1 MSNDLDDLSAPL
13 FTIVVLFIFGA
24 FLYGHNVGYYNG
36 KETTIKHCIEKPAD
50 CKLEYDYLK
59 LQEKNK

>member
-1 MSNDLDDLSAPL
+1 MSNNDLNTPFFFVGCLCL
-13 FTIVVLFIFGA
+13 FGA

-36 KETTIKHCIEKPAD
+36 KEITIKHCIEKPAD
-50 CKLEYDYLK
+50 CKVEYDYLK

>member
-1 MSNDLDDLSAPL
+1 MSNDYRIGPVLLLGLIVMFGCFL
-13 FTIVVLFIFGA
+13 FGSNNG
-24 FLYGHNVGYYNG
+24 YNVGRV
-36 KETTIKHCIEKPAD
+36 ETIKYCIEKQSD

>member
-1 MSNDLDDLSAPL
+1 MDDDKYWIGPILLLGLMVMFGCFL
-13 FTIVVLFIFGA
+13 FGSDSG
-24 FLYGHNVGYYNG
+24 YKVGRV
-36 KETTIKHCIEKPAD
+36 ETIKYCIEKPAD

>member
-1 MSNDLDDLSAPL
+1 MNNDTDWFGPALILG
-13 FTIVVLFIFGA
+13 TIIIFGM
-24 FLYGHNVGYYNG
+24 FLFGSSHGYKVGRV
-36 KETTIKHCIEKPAD
+36 ETIKYCIEKPAD